1 MLIKPEDINKVLELS
16 EDRVITRGK
25 KYFEKSK
32 VTPIKLNYT
41 DDNNFE
47 ILSHVDG
54 TYIYNVLIS
63 KKDSKLDYYCNCPAF
78 KNSGVCKHVIATMF
92 SIYVDSDK
100 YLFFK
105 NISKIKEDEKRLFTN
120 VESKI
125 EDTYVE
131 KNKLVKYFEDMETK
145 SSNNGLNINLIP
157 VIRVDEWYNDKL
169 LLYFK
174 IGKDKMYKL
183 KDIGQFSYEVE
194 KGNSYKYGKTLEFE
208 HKINNFNPNSRELV
222 KFVVKKYNEYHTYTT
237 LGNYYFNIQG
247 QYKSYFPLKYAALD
261 EFFEMYKNKEVVAEI
276 DFIENNF
283 GLVKLVEE
291 EPKLEFEVVQ
301 RKNGIELLIKTKNFE
316 IYEGQEYVYVLKDNK
331 LCRCSKEFKDY
342 IYPIIKERKRLFKEE
357 LSIPSESC
365 PGFFEYVYPKLNK
378 IAKVDVSEKTK
389 QKYTPENLVIKTYL
403 DMDENLNIVCDVRYK
418 YGEIEINPFDTNE
431 KINVNRNILKERKAT
446 KIFNDCH
453 FLLDS
458 KKAKLYIM
466 EEEYIYSFLNEGID
480 KFKEHFEVYVTDNLK
495 KREIVKPKNV
505 TMGVRV
511 ENDLLNI
518 NFSNLNFSESELK
531 EILKAYRL
539 KKKFYRLKKGNFV
552 EIDNDTFFNL
562 ANLVDSLNIT
572 NLSAKD
578 IKLPKYR
585 AMYLEKLA
593 SENKLELNKDKEFD
607 KIINDITNSKDLDF
621 KIPKEF
627 NGTLRDYQKIGF
639 NWLKVLDKYNFGGIL
654 ADEMG
659 LGKTIQVIALLISE
673 KKKSNMS
680 SIVVCPSSLYLNW
693 KKEINKFAQSLN
705 VLVINGNK
713 NEREQKIKEI
723 NKYDVVVTS
732 YDMLKRDIESYKN
745 IKFRFVIADE
755 AQYIKNNNTK
765 NSKALKKLDGKTKFA
780 LTGTP
785 IENSLAELWSIF
797 DFCMPGYLYSYTKFK
812 ENYESLIVKDE
823 NKEITNKLRAQVK
836 PFILRRIKKEVLK
849 ELPSKTETVMYSD
862 MEKEQRKI
870 YEAYLL
876 QAQEEMKNIVNDANF
891 EKNKLQVLA
900 LITRLRQICCHP
912 SLFISN
918 YTGTSSKL
926 NQCID
931 LVNDAISSG
940 HKVLL
945 FSQFTS
951 MIDILKK
958 ELNKNDIKYMEL
970 TGKTKA
976 DKRLEMVNKFN
987 KENEIKV
994 FLISLKAGGTGLNL
1008 VGADIV
1014 IHFDP
1019 WWNLSVQ
1026 NQATDR
1032 AHRIGQKNKV
1042 QVYKLIT
1049 ENSIEEKIQ
1058 KLQERKKN
1066 LAEDIVKSGENF
1078 ITKMSK
1084 EELMGLFD

>member
-1 MLIKPEDINKVLELS
+1 MLINPEDINKILKLS
-16 EDRVITRGK
+16 EDRVISKGK

-32 VTPIKLNYT
+32 VSPIKLNYT
-41 DDNNFE
+41 DDKNFE
-47 ILSHVDG
+47 ILSHVEG
-54 TYIYNVLIS
+54 TYIYNVLVS
-63 KKDSKLDYYCNCPAF
+63 KKDSKLDYNCNCPVF
-78 KNSGVCKHVIATMF
+78 KNAGVCKHVIATIF
-92 SIYVDSDK
+92 SIYIDSDK
-100 YLFFK
+100 YLFLK
-105 NISKIKEDEKRLFTN
+105 NTSKIKEDEKRLYAN
-120 VESKI
+120 IENKI
-125 EDTYVE
+125 DDTYVE
-131 KNKLVKYFEDMETK
+131 KNKLVKYFEDMEIKPQNTT
-145 SSNNGLNINLIP
+145 LNINLIP
-157 VIRVDEWYNDKL
+157 VIKVDKYYNDKL
-169 LLYFK
+169 WLSFN
-174 IGKDKMYKL
+174 IGKDKMYKV
-183 KDIGQFSYEVE
+183 KEIEQFAYTVE
-194 KGNSYKYGKTLEFE
+194 NANRYKYGKNLEFE
-208 HKINNFNPNSRELV
+208 HKINNFNPNSRDLV
-222 KFVVKKYNEYHTYTT
+222 KFIVKKFYEYNMYTT
-237 LGNYYFNIQG
+237 LGNYFNINSNF
-247 QYKSYFPLKYAALD
+247 KSYFPLKYAALD
-261 EFFEMYKNKEVVAEI
+261 EFFDLFKNKKIVAQTG
-276 DFIENNF
+276 FSENNYD
-283 GLVKLVEE
+283 LVKFVEE
-291 EPKLEFEVVQ
+291 DPKFEIQ
-301 RKNGIELLIKTKNFE
+301 INQLKNGIELLIKNKDFE
-316 IYEGQEYVYVLKDNK
+316 IYEGQEYVYILIGDK
-331 LCRCSKEFKDY
+331 LYRCSNKFKDY
-342 IYPIIKERKRLFKEE
+342 IYPILKERKRLMKEE
-357 LSIPSESC
+357 ITISNKSC

-378 IAKVDVSEKTK
+378 TVKVDVEEEIR
-389 QKYTPENLVIKTYL
+389 QKYTPEKLLIKTYI
-403 DMDENLNIVCDVRYK
+403 DMDENLNIVCDVRYR
-418 YGEIEINPFDTNE
+418 YGEKEINPFEINE
-431 KINVNRNILKERKAT
+431 KTNVNRNILKEKKAA
-446 KIFNDCH
+446 KIFNDNH
-453 FLLDS
+453 FSLDS
-458 KKAKLYIM
+458 KKAKLYIF
-466 EEEYIYSFLNEGID
+466 EEEYIYSFLKDGIE
-480 KFKEHFEVYVTDNLK
+480 KFKEYFEVYVTDNLK
-495 KREIVKPKNV
+495 KREVVKLKNV

-518 NFSNLNFSESELK
+518 NFSNLNFSDVELK
-531 EILKAYRL
+531 EIFKAYKL
-539 KKKFYRLKKGNFV
+539 KKKFYRLKKGNFFDL
-552 EIDNDTFFNL
+552 DNDTFFNI
-562 ANLVDSLNIT
+562 ANLVDSLNIS
-572 NLSAKD
+572 NFSAKN
-578 IKLPKYR
+578 IKIPKYR

-593 SENKLELNKDKEFD
+593 SESKLDLNKDEEFN

-673 KKKSNMS
+673 NKNSKIP

-693 KKEINKFAQSLN
+693 KKEINKFAPTLN

-713 NEREQKIKEI
+713 KERDQKIKEI
-723 NKYDVVVTS
+723 NKHDVVVTS
-732 YDMLKRDIESYKN
+732 YDMLKRDIESYKD

-765 NSKALKKLDGKTKFA
+765 NSKALKKLEGKTKFA

-823 NKEITNKLRAQVK
+823 NKEVTKKLRDQVK
-836 PFILRRIKKEVLK
+836 PFILRRIKKDVLR
-849 ELPSKTETVMYSD
+849 ELPTKTETVMYSD
-862 MEKEQRKI
+862 MENEQRKI

-876 QAQEEMKNIVNDANF
+876 QAKEEMKNIVNDANF

-918 YTGTSSKL
+918 YTGNSAKL
-926 NQCID
+926 NQCIE
-931 LVNDAISSG
+931 LVHDAISSN

-958 ELNKNDIKYMEL
+958 ALKENDIKYMEL

-976 DKRLEMVNKFN
+976 DKRIEMVSKFN
-987 KENEIKV
+987 KENNVKV

-1008 VGADIV
+1008 VGADTV

-1042 QVYKLIT
+1042 QVYKLIA

-1066 LAEDIVKSGENF
+1066 LADDIVKSGENF

>member
-1 MLIKPEDINKVLELS
+1 MLIKSEDINKVLELS

-47 ILSHVDG
+47 TLSHVDG
-54 TYIYNVLIS
+54 TYIYKVLIS

-78 KNSGVCKHVIATMF
+78 KNSGVCKHVIATIF
-92 SIYVDSDK
+92 SLYVDSDK
-100 YLFFK
+100 YLFLK
-105 NISKIKEDEKRLFTN
+105 NISKTKEDKNRLYTN
-120 VESKI
+120 VENKI

-145 SSNNGLNINLIP
+145 AQNTSLNINLIP
-157 VIRVDEWYNDKL
+157 IIKIDEYYNDKL
-169 LLYFK
+169 WLSFK
-174 IGKDKMYKL
+174 IGKDRMYKL

-194 KGNSYKYGKTLEFE
+194 KGNSYKYGKNLEFE

-222 KFVVKKYNEYHTYTT
+222 KFILKKFNEYHTYTT
-237 LGNYYFNIQG
+237 LGNYYFNIQAP
-247 QYKSYFPLKYAALD
+247 YRAYLPLKYAALD
-261 EFFEMYKNKEVVAEI
+261 EFFEMYKNKEIVAET
-276 DFIENNF
+276 DFGDNNY
-283 GLVKLVEE
+283 GLVKFVEE
-291 EPKLEFEVVQ
+291 EPKIEFEIVQ
-301 RKNGIELLIKTKNFE
+301 TKNGIELLIKTKNFE
-316 IYEGQEYVYVLKDNK
+316 IFEGQEYVYVLKDNK
-331 LCRCSKEFKDY
+331 LYKCSKEFKDY
-342 IYPIIKERKRLFKEE
+342 VYPIIKERKRLFKEE
-357 LSIPSESC
+357 ISIPNESC
-365 PGFFEYVYPKLNK
+365 PGFFEYVYPKINK
-378 IAKVDVSEKTK
+378 IAKVTVSEKTK
-389 QKYTPENLVIKTYL
+389 QKYTPEKLVVKTYL

-418 YGEIEINPFDTNE
+418 YGNIEINPFDSNE
-431 KINVNRNILKERKAT
+431 KTDVNRNILKERKIS
-446 KIFNDCH
+446 KIFNDNH
-453 FLLDS
+453 FSLDS

-466 EEEYIYSFLNEGID
+466 EEEYIYNFLNDGID
-480 KFKEHFEVYVTDNLK
+480 KFKELFEVYVTDNLK
-495 KREIVKPKNV
+495 KREVIKPKNV

-552 EIDNDTFFNL
+552 DLENDTFFNL
-562 ANLVDSLNIT
+562 ANLVDSLNIS
-572 NLSAKD
+572 NLSTKEV
-578 IKLPKYR
+578 KLPKYR

-593 SENKLELNKDKEFD
+593 SENKLELNKDEEFD
-607 KIINDITNSKDLDF
+607 KIINDITNSKDFDF

-627 NGTLRDYQKIGF
+627 SGNLRDYQKIGF

-659 LGKTIQVIALLISE
+659 LGKTIQVIALLLDE
-673 KKKSNMS
+673 KKNSKAT

-693 KKEINKFAQSLN
+693 KKEINKFAPTLN

-713 NEREQKIKEI
+713 NERELKIKNI
-723 NKYDVVVTS
+723 KKYDVVVTS
-732 YDMLKRDIESYKN
+732 YDMLKRDIECYKD

-765 NSKALKKLDGKTKFA
+765 NSKALKKLEGKTKFA

-823 NKEITNKLRAQVK
+823 NKEITKKLRDQVK

-849 ELPSKTETVMYSD
+849 ELPSKTETVMYSE
-862 MEKEQRKI
+862 MEDEQRKI

-918 YTGTSSKL
+918 YTGASSKL
-926 NQCID
+926 NQCVE
-931 LVNDAISSG
+931 LVSDAISSG

-958 ELNKNDIKYMEL
+958 ELKKNDIKYMEL

-976 DKRLEMVNKFN
+976 DKRLEMVSKFN
-987 KENEIKV
+987 KENDIKV

-1042 QVYKLIT
+1042 QVYKLIA
-1049 ENSIEEKIQ
+1049 ENSIEEKIE
-1058 KLQERKKN
+1058 KLQERKKS
-1066 LAEDIVKSGENF
+1066 LADDIVKSGENF
-1078 ITKMSK
+1078 ITKMTK
-1084 EELMGLFD
+1084 EELMDLFE